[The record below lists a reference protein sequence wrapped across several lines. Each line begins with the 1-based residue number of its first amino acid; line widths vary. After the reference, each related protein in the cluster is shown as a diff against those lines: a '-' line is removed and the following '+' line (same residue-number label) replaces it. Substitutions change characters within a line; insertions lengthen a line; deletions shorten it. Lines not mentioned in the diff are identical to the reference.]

1 MDSFFLE
8 INDEVLKLEN
18 EIVSLWKVILAKDK
32 ELSELRLKVKQKR
45 DDSTDL
51 RDRRKTLIDNVTKL
65 EKKLQILDTQSS
77 KFIDNS

>member
-1 MDSFFLE
+1 MFLE

-18 EIVSLWKVILAKDK
+18 DIVSLRKVIQAKDK

-51 RDRRKTLIDNVTKL
+51 RNRRKNLIENVTNL

-77 KFIDNS
+77 KFIDYSS